1 MARRLSERTQAVIFL
16 VALAVGIAALYG
28 WAQASQPPPV
38 RATGVTGVS
47 LEVDGAGWTIRYG
60 PVSTMNNTAFGI
72 LLEAAHR
79 MGFSVHWMNYTL
91 PAGVFVIAINGTSNG
106 QGGEFWQYWVS
117 GNYGSVAADHAP
129 LSDGATVTWGFLA
142 DQGGTSG

>member
-1 MARRLSERTQAVIFL
+1 MARRLSERAQAVIFL
-16 VALAVGIAALYG
+16 VVLAVAIAALYG

-38 RATGVTGVS
+38 QATGVNGVS

-60 PVSTMNNTAFGI
+60 PVSTTNNTAFGI

-79 MGFSVHWMNYTL
+79 LGFTLHWMNYTL

-117 GNYGSVAADHAP
+117 GSYGSVAADHAA
-129 LSDGATVTWGFLA
+129 LADGAAVTWRFLA
-142 DQGGTSG
+142 DQGGASG